1 MEFVANEEKKVEI
14 ETSTG
19 TYLRHAIQT
28 HFVGV
33 GESYIDLIEKY
44 VKPIYQEG
52 DIVSASEKVIALC
65 QKRIVTEEECKPG
78 FWAKFLC
85 RFVHQTAAGPGM
97 GLPVKMQFAINTCGV
112 GKVIWAAICA
122 GFGKLVGKK
131 GVFYRML
138 GDEVYGLDGFYG
150 RDIPEYEH
158 MGVRI
163 PENPGGVCDE
173 IYEKCGVV
181 MMIVDASD
189 LEIDLLGKCAQL
201 KDYTDKQLLEMI
213 ADNPA
218 GQDRQLTPF
227 ILIRKK
233 VE

>member
-1 MEFVANEEKKVEI
+1 MDFVANDEKKVEI
-14 ETSTG
+14 QTSTG
-19 TYLRHAIQT
+19 TYLRHAIHT

-44 VKPIYQEG
+44 VKPVYEEG

-65 QKRIVTEEECKPG
+65 QKRIVTEEECAPT
-78 FWAKFLC
+78 FWAKFLS
-85 RFVHQTAAGPGM
+85 RFVHQTSAGPGM
-97 GLPVKMQFAINTCGV
+97 GLPVKMQFAINVCGLP
-112 GKVIWAAICA
+112 KVLLAAVCA
-122 GFGKLVGKK
+122 GFGKLIGKK
-131 GVFYRML
+131 GVFYDML

-150 RDIPEYEH
+150 RDIPEYAH

-173 IYEKCGVV
+173 IDEKCGVQ

-189 LEIDLLGKCAQL
+189 LEVDLLGKCSRL
-201 KDYTDKQLLEMI
+201 SGYTDAQLLEMI

-233 VE
+233 